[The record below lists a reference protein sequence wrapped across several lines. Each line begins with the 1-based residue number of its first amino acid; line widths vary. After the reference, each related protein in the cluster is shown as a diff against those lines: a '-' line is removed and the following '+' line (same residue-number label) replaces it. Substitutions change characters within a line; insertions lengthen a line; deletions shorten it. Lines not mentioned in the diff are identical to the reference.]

1 MDLRHLRYFVAVAD
15 HGSFSHAAEQLGI
28 AQPPLSQQIKHLE
41 EELGVRLFQR
51 LARGVRP
58 TEIGA
63 GLVEQ
68 ARDILALQNQFVAS
82 AAGLA
87 RGERGH
93 VRVGIAGAV
102 ALVPIIPVSIRRFRE
117 ARPLVTVS
125 LEETNTTA
133 LCKALN
139 DRTLDVAI
147 VRPPVPEGRGLT
159 IQRLLEQRTLIAL
172 PSRHK
177 LANYKTLRLSMV
189 ADEPLI
195 IFPRNLGPGFHD
207 AILSAC
213 QSAGFTPRIGQEAP
227 HIAAM
232 VPMVA
237 AGFGVSIVPNS
248 LEQIHASGVSFHQID
263 GPAPVAELA
272 IATRSISRVPLVRDF
287 VSMLRMTCAMPGE
300 ETLSSDTQS

>member
-1 MDLRHLRYFVAVAD
+1 MELRHLRYLVAVAD

-28 AQPPLSQQIKHLE
+28 AQPPLSQQIKLLE

-51 LARGVRP
+51 LPRGVRP

-63 GLVEQ
+63 ALIDQ
-68 ARDILALQNQFVAS
+68 ARDILALQTQFVAA

-93 VRVGIAGAV
+93 VRVGVAGAV
-102 ALVPIIPVSIRRFRE
+102 ALAPIIPASIRRFRE

-125 LEETNTTA
+125 LEEMPTPV
-133 LCKALN
+133 LCKALR

-147 VRPPVPEGRGLT
+147 VRPPVPDGRGLI
-159 IQRLLEQRTLIAL
+159 IQRLFEERTLIAL
-172 PSRHK
+172 PSGHR
-177 LANYKTLRLSMV
+177 LANRKTLSLSMV
-189 ADEPLI
+189 TDDPLI
-195 IFPRNLGPGFHD
+195 IFPRHIGPGFHD

-237 AGFGVSIVPNS
+237 AGFGVSIVPQS

-263 GPAPVAELA
+263 GTAPVAELA
-272 IATRSISRVPLVRDF
+272 IATRSTSQVPLVRDF
-287 VSMLRMTCAMPGE
+287 VSMLRMTCAMPE
-300 ETLSSDTQS
+300 RESSSSDSQG

>member
-1 MDLRHLRYFVAVAD
+1 MELRHLRYFVAVAD

-28 AQPPLSQQIKHLE
+28 AQPPLSQQIKLLE

-51 LARGVRP
+51 LPRGVRP

-63 GLVEQ
+63 VLVEQ
-68 ARDILALQNQFVAS
+68 ARDILALQNQFVAA

-102 ALVPIIPVSIRRFRE
+102 ALVPIIPASVRTFRE
-117 ARPLVTVS
+117 ARPLVTLS
-125 LEETNTTA
+125 LEEMPTPV
-133 LCKALN
+133 LCKALR

-147 VRPPVPEGRGLT
+147 VRPPVPDGRGL
-159 IQRLLEQRTLIAL
+159 IVQRLFEERTSIAL
-172 PSRHK
+172 PCGHR
-177 LANYKTLRLSMV
+177 LAEHETLSLRMV

-195 IFPRNLGPGFHD
+195 IFPRHIGPGFHD

-213 QSAGFTPRIGQEAP
+213 QNAGFTPRIGQEAP

-237 AGFGVSIVPNS
+237 AGFGVSIVPQS
-248 LEQIHASGVSFHQID
+248 LEQIHASGVSFRQID

-272 IATRSISRVPLVRDF
+272 IATRSTSQVPLVRDF
-287 VSMLRMTCAMPGE
+287 VAMLRMTCAKPGKE
-300 ETLSSDTQS
+300 IASSDSQA